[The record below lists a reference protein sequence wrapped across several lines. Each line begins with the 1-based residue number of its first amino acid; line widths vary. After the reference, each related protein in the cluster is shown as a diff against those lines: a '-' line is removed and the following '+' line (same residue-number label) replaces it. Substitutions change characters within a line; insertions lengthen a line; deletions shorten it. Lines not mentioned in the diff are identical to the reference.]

1 MLWFILAFM
10 LGAVT
15 AVGVIY
21 LGLFGFM
28 FR

>member
-1 MLWFILAFM
+1 MLWFILVFV

-15 AVGVIY
+15 AVRVIY
-21 LGLFGFM
+21 LSLFGFM